1 MSPHTMRRLR
11 QWHQYLGMFFAPAI
25 LFFALSGGL
34 QVIELHESHDPA
46 VKPAPWIV
54 WMSDIHKH
62 SQVIDR
68 SKIKPRPP
76 LPMPPAGARPAMPER
91 REEHF
96 QLFKP
101 FALALALVL
110 FGTTLLGMTIA
121 LSSRVTRRP
130 SLIALALGVV
140 VPVVLILA

>member
-1 MSPHTMRRLR
+1 MRRLR

-25 LFFALSGGL
+25 LFFAFSGGL

-46 VKPAPWIV
+46 VKPAAWIV

-68 SKIKPRPP
+68 SRLKPRPP
-76 LPMPPAGARPAMPER
+76 LPAPPAGARPAKPER
-91 REEHF
+91 HEEHF
-96 QLFKP
+96 QPFKP
-101 FALALALVL
+101 FAVALALLL

-121 LSSRVTRRP
+121 LSSRATRRA

-140 VPVVLILA
+140 VPAVLILA